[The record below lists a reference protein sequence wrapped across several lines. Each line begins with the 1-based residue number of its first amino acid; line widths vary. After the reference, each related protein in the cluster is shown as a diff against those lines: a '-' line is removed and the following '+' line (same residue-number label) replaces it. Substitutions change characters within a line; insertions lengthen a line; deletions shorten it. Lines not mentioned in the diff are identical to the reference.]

1 MGSAT
6 VDSNIAGTPDSSV
19 SILESSG
26 TVVTL
31 TGAVSEPSGGL
42 AEVVIPANTMGPNDM
57 LRVTALFSSGGGTN
71 SAQSIMRLGG
81 TITSGTIILNN
92 TIAAANT
99 SYDCQRL
106 ICNQN
111 SQSTQVFINNGR
123 EETYDIESTQSLG
136 TGAVDMSA
144 EQTLWIN
151 GVCGAGDTFSLEYY
165 CVEIVR
171 A

>member
-1 MGSAT
+1 MST
-6 VDSNIAGTPDSSV
+6 NVISKVAGTPDSSV
-19 SILESSG
+19 SIFESSG

-31 TGAVSEPSGGL
+31 TGSVSEASGSL
-42 AEVVIPANTMGPNDM
+42 AEVVIPAGMMGANDM
-57 LRVTALFSSGGGTN
+57 LRITALFSHDGGTN
-71 SAQSIMRLGG
+71 SAQAIIRLGG
-81 TITSGTIILNN
+81 AITTGTIILNN

-99 SYDCQRL
+99 AYDCQRL

-111 SQSTQVFINNGR
+111 SQSSQIFISNQR

-165 CVEIVR
+165 SIEIVR